1 MLEINELPDENAK
14 RLVAVLNKK
23 VDIGRLLN
31 ALGHMTSGLIAQ
43 IKDVDSLCFLEY
55 KDMDGGVHP
64 SISHYPFIVL
74 RADNSNK
81 IRKVRNELIQR
92 QIPFTDFIHT
102 MIIGTSEEQLK
113 ATSETEDH
121 DLEYFGICMFGN
133 TSEIKDLTKTF
144 SLFK

>member
-1 MLEINELPDENAK
+1 MSEFPDENAK
-14 RLVAVLNKK
+14 RFVAVLNKK

-43 IKDVDSLCFLEY
+43 VKDIDSLCFLEY
-55 KDMDGGVHP
+55 EDMDGGIHP

-74 RADNSNK
+74 KADNSNK

-92 QIPFTDFIHT
+92 QIPFTDFIDT

-113 ATSETEDH
+113 ATSETAEN
-121 DLEYFGICMFGN
+121 DLEYFGVCMFGN
-133 TSEIKDLTKTF
+133 TSELKDLTKAF

>member
-1 MLEINELPDENAK
+1 MLDISEFPDENAK
-14 RLVAVLNKK
+14 RFVAVLNKK

-43 IKDVDSLCFLEY
+43 VKDIDSLCFLEY
-55 KDMDGGVHP
+55 EDMDGGIHP

-74 RADNSNK
+74 KADNSNK

-92 QIPFTDFIHT
+92 QIPFTDFIDT

-113 ATSETEDH
+113 ATSETAEN
-121 DLEYFGICMFGN
+121 DLEYFGVCMFGN
-133 TSEIKDLTKTF
+133 TSELKDLTKAF